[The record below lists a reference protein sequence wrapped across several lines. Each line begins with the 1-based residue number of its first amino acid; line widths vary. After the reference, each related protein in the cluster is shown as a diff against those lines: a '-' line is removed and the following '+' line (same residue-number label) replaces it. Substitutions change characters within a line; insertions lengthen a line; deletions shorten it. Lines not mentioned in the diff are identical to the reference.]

1 MMLGMSG
8 LAASAWPG
16 NRPAP
21 SDDIRPVGLRVK
33 TTSESEWTLLP
44 GVGPRTAQSL
54 DLARRKGHFA
64 DCSTEGELRA
74 ALLDVP
80 GVGPLTLQ
88 RIMPFLVHDVEPGM
102 KP

>member
-1 MMLGMSG
+1 MSG
-8 LAASAWPG
+8 LAASVWSG
-16 NRPAP
+16 NGSA
-21 SDDIRPVGLRVK
+21 SSEDIRPFGLQVNSA
-33 TTSESEWTLLP
+33 SESEWTLLP

-64 DCSTEGELRA
+64 DCSTEGELMA

-88 RIMPFLVHDVEPGM
+88 RIMPFFVHDAEPGM